1 MGTFIKEFGCTDASV
16 VVNTVNKYALNNDL
30 EIRQIC
36 VVIDEKS
43 KWRYRAIVLFGKS
56 INIEVNVPELIGGPV
71 MTVLSDKGKR

>member
-1 MGTFIKEFGCTDASV
+1 MGTFIKEFGCSDASV
-16 VVNTVNKYALNNDL
+16 VENTVNKYASKNDL

-43 KWRYRAIVLFGKS
+43 KWRYRAIVLFQKP